1 MSGDFEPRTLSFVLF
16 ACFIAVS
23 FLLCILAATDSD
35 DPSEF
40 YIGTGSLGPMQNGL
54 AIAGDYISAAT
65 VLSTTG
71 TIAIAGFDGVLI
83 TMSTVVSILL
93 FMLVMAG
100 PLCGRGRYTLG
111 DVLAERLSERPA
123 RIGTAV
129 LVLAVTMPL
138 LTVQLNGAGD
148 MMSLL
153 IGIPGSASVTGCT
166 LFIGSLMVC
175 YAALGGMKGTGF
187 IQILKTVI
195 LLGAFILLAVLVVK
209 RFDWNP
215 ASLFGAAADKSGYG
229 DAFWESGRQFGDSV
243 TGKLEVISIQL
254 TLAVGAACLPH
265 ITMRLH
271 PIRGAR
277 AARSATTWAV
287 GAVAVLGGLIVIVG
301 AGATA
306 IVGTPALRA
315 ADPTGTNSL
324 LLLTRALDPEAE
336 SAHRSLL
343 FTLVA
348 CAVVITTLAAVAG
361 LTLAA
366 AASLAHDVLAKVLL
380 PERLSPV
387 RELAAARAAIVGVGV
402 VAVALA
408 MVTQHWNRQILIS
421 FTFTAAAS
429 ALLPVLLYGTLWRGF
444 TVTGMRWAMY
454 GGLGLTLLTI
464 VFSPAVSGGALAVF
478 PDRDFH
484 WFPLRNPGLITIPA
498 GFLLGWAGSRLGGR
512 PSPEPPSPPEEQ
524 GEDAKISRH
533 GRTDRSATG
542 RVRTARREG
551 GGLA

>member
-1 MSGDFEPRTLSFVLF
+1 MSGDFEPRTLAFVLF
-16 ACFIAVS
+16 ACFVAVS

-40 YIGTGSLGPMQNGL
+40 YVGTGALGPLQNGL

-83 TMSTVVSILL
+83 TLSTVVSILL

-100 PLCGRGRYTLG
+100 PLCGRDRYTLG
-111 DVLAERLSERPA
+111 DVLSERLSERPA

-153 IGIPGSASVTGCT
+153 IGIPGAASVTGCT
-166 LFIGSLMVC
+166 IFIGSLMVC

-209 RFDWNP
+209 PFDWNP
-215 ASLFGAAADKSGYG
+215 ARLFGAAADKSGYG
-229 DAFWESGRQFGDSV
+229 DAFWESGRQFGDSF
-243 TGKLEVISIQL
+243 TGKLDVISVQL

-277 AARSATTWAV
+277 AARAATTWAV
-287 GAVAVLGGLIVIVG
+287 GAVAALGALIVVVG

-306 IVGTPALRA
+306 IVGLPALRA

-324 LLLTRALDPEAE
+324 LLLTRALDPDAA
-336 SAHRSLL
+336 AHRSLL
-343 FTLVA
+343 FTLIA

-366 AASLAHDVLAKVLL
+366 AASLAHDVLAKVVL

-387 RELAAARAAIVGVGV
+387 RELAAARAAIVSVGV

-408 MVTQHWNRQILIS
+408 LVTQAWNRQVLIS

-429 ALLPVLLYGTLWRGF
+429 ALLPVLLYGTMWRGF
-444 TVTGMRWAMY
+444 TVAGMRWAMY

-484 WFPLRNPGLITIPA
+484 WFPLRNPGLITIPV

-512 PSPEPPSPPEEQ
+512 PRLEDPSPPGTQ
-524 GEDAKISRH
+524 GGDARISRH
-533 GRTDRSATG
+533 GRTDRPAPR
-542 RVRTARREG
+542 RVRAARREG